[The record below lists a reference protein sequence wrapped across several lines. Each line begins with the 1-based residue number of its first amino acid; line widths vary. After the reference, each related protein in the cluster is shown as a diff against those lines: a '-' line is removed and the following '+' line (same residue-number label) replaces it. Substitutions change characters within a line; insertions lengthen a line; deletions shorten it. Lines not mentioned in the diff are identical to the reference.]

1 MHSPLQSHFDIGL
14 RVLRYL
20 KLAPGSGIGF
30 SKNNSGFKV
39 KAYSDSDWAKCPVTR
54 RSVSGYCVFVN
65 DNLVSWKSK
74 KQNTLSRSSAEAEY
88 RSMASVVCE
97 VMWVLKILSDLGVH
111 DNSLPVDLYCDNKSA
126 IQIAANPVM
135 HEKTKHFYIDVHL
148 VREKVT
154 SGLIRTVHIGSKEQT
169 ADVLTKALGSAQHG
183 VMVKN
188 LGMVNLFASS
198 V

>member
-1 MHSPLQSHFDIGL
+1 
-14 RVLRYL
+14 
-20 KLAPGSGIGF
+20 
-30 SKNNSGFKV
+30 
-39 KAYSDSDWAKCPVTR
+39 
-54 RSVSGYCVFVN
+54 
-65 DNLVSWKSK
+65 
-74 KQNTLSRSSAEAEY
+74 
-88 RSMASVVCE
+88 MASVVCE
-97 VMWVLKILSDLGVH
+97 VMWVLKILNDLGIH
-111 DNSLPVDLYCDNKSA
+111 DNLLPVDLYCDNKSA

-135 HEKTKHFYIDVHL
+135 HEKTKHFDIDVHL

-154 SGLIRTVHIGSKEQT
+154 SGLVRTVHIGSKEQT